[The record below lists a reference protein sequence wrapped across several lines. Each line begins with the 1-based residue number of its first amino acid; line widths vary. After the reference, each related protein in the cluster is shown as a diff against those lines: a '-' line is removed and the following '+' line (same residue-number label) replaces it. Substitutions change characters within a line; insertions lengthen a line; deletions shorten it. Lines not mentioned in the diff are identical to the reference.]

1 MTGVVSLVASIVAIL
16 VFVGLYVWYAAM
28 LARWFPRLGA
38 PSWKGWV
45 PFVNEAEILHLG
57 GYPRWAIVF
66 LLVPVVNLCGVVLR
80 AIAAHRIGRDLGH
93 GAGATVLAVLLP
105 PAWATVLASGRPPAP
120 EVTHRIATEPLLAG
134 APAAAPAP
142 PLENGPV
149 VRSAPPV
156 LRADP
161 PMMAAPAA
169 APAPAA
175 AAPAPLPTPAPLT
188 PPVAPPT
195 TITAPAWNAPAD
207 LEPLP
212 TPSVAALIAPPP
224 TAAGSRPAAPEQ
236 PSVSR
241 FAPPGAAPG
250 PLLPA
255 TPPPPVDDAPDVE
268 PAIASPD
275 AGPAPAPLPDPW
287 DEDDDGETIVVDR
300 GPIARWEL
308 VLDDGPSYPLAAA
321 SVVLGRRP
329 AGADAAT
336 QYLAVHD
343 TTRTLSKIHA
353 RLDLQDDD
361 WRIIDLRSTNG
372 VLVLDPDGSEHALDA
387 GSAVLLGGRPFLLG
401 RVAMR
406 VQRIGGP
413 DGADGAGAGG

>member
-1 MTGVVSLVASIVAIL
+1 MTGVVSLVASIIAIL
-16 VFVGLYVWYAAM
+16 VFVALYVWYAAM

-38 PSWKGWV
+38 PSWRGWV

-80 AIAAHRIGRDLGH
+80 AIAAHRVGRDLGH

-105 PAWATVLASGRPPAP
+105 PAWATVLATGRPTPAA
-120 EVTHRIATEPLLAG
+120 VTHRVAAEPLLG
-134 APAAAPAP
+134 AVPATESAAPV
-142 PLENGPV
+142 ENGPV
-149 VRSAPPV
+149 IRSAPPV
-156 LRADP
+156 VRADP
-161 PMMAAPAA
+161 PVLPVA
-169 APAPAA
+169 APAPATPA
-175 AAPAPLPTPAPLT
+175 AAAPTPAPVAS
-188 PPVAPPT
+188 PAAPPP

-224 TAAGSRPAAPEQ
+224 TAAGSRPAAPEA

-241 FAPPGAAPG
+241 FAPPGASPG
-250 PLLPA
+250 PLIPVVEE
-255 TPPPPVDDAPDVE
+255 PPPEE
-268 PAIASPD
+268 PAAASP
-275 AGPAPAPLPDPW
+275 PAAPEPEPW
-287 DEDDDGETIVVDR
+287 DEDDEGETIVVDR
-300 GPIARWEL
+300 RPIARWEL
-308 VLDDGPSYPLAAA
+308 VLDDGPSYPLAAS

-343 TTRTLSKIHA
+343 TTRTLSKVHA

-387 GSAVLLGGRPFLLG
+387 GGAVLLGGRSFLLG

-406 VQRIGGP
+406 VRRLGGP
-413 DGADGAGAGG
+413 DGGDG